1 MPNRILKESI
11 CTSENID
18 QLTPFQESFFYRLM
32 VNCDDYG
39 RFDAR
44 PKILASK
51 LYPLR
56 NLNTGHVTEALK
68 ALQEAD
74 LIVLYEVDGH
84 MFLQIKTWDRHQQ
97 IRAKRSKFP
106 AYDSRCNQMISD
118 DSICP
123 RNPIQ
128 SNPIRN
134 PYPNPNPTR
143 GRARE
148 TDTEDDSGFDV
159 FWEAYPNKVAK
170 QDAIKAWKKIKPD
183 KELLGKIM
191 SGLAKWIASDEWS
204 REGGRFIPHPS
215 TWLNGRRWEDEVR
228 RVEPASEKAS
238 AKRTLPAQDF
248 EQRDYQDVPD
258 DMMASLAAEMERARE
273 AGEFG

>member
-39 RFDAR
+39 RMDAR

-56 NLNTGHVTEALK
+56 SLNPGHVTEALK
-68 ALQEAD
+68 ALRKAD
-74 LIVLYEVDGH
+74 LIILYEVDGK
-84 MFLQIKTWDRHQQ
+84 MFLQMKTWDRHQQ

-106 AYDSRCNQMISD
+106 AYDSICNQLLSD

-128 SNPIRN
+128 SESNYN
-134 PYPNPNPTR
+134 PNPNPNPNRNPTR
-143 GRARE
+143 AKRE
-148 TDTEDDSGFDV
+148 ESDKEDDLLFDR
-159 FWEAYPNKVAK
+159 FWDVYPRKESKPAAK
-170 QDAIKAWKKIKPD
+170 KAFDKIKPD
-183 KELLGKIM
+183 EELLSKMIK
-191 SGLAKWIASDEWS
+191 AIERWS
-204 REGGRFIPHPS
+204 KTAQWQENGGQFIPYPAS
-215 TWLNGRRWEDEVR
+215 WLNQRKWEDIPPEAK
-228 RVEPASEKAS
+228 PA
-238 AKRTLPAQDF
+238 AKKVLPAQDF
-248 EQRDYQDVPD
+248 EQRDYSDVPD
-258 DMMASLAAEMERARE
+258 DMMRALAEEMRIARLN
-273 AGEFG
+273 GELD